1 MYCISTLVLS
11 SLYIINIALNI
22 TIRLADNEVG
32 SLSDV
37 VRLRPLMDLVT
48 LSLNGNPIYDL
59 PHAQSFIINVL
70 PSLDDLDEEVVD
82 PQMRENAKKR
92 SGNKTA

>member
-1 MYCISTLVLS
+1 
-11 SLYIINIALNI
+11 
-22 TIRLADNEVG
+22 
-32 SLSDV
+32 
-37 VRLRPLMDLVT
+37 MDLVT
-48 LSLNGNPIYDL
+48 LTMNGNPIYDL

-92 SGNKTA
+92 SGTATVTSCQEIDDVTAIFSAQVEYGCLLNEG